1 LTSPATAGAAAPA
14 HATVALAQGAPARP
28 ARVRRRRIDAFPY
41 LLLLPAAAMMVL
53 VNLVPILEGLRMS
66 MLKLNQYTLNQFLG
80 APFVGLANYRSVL
93 FDAESPVHAG
103 MVLALR
109 NTALYAILVTACA
122 VALGLG
128 VALLLHRDFPGRTLA
143 RTLLM
148 LPWVVPT
155 YVVGT
160 LWGFMWQ
167 RDEGI
172 VNHLL
177 VDVLH
182 LLDHKPFWL
191 IGGNTFFAIVIPT
204 VWRAWPVLMLVFLAA
219 LQAVPEELYEAAK
232 LDGANA
238 WQRFRHITLPALAPV
253 ILIQVM
259 FQVIDNVYAYNIV
272 AMMFGKGA
280 GYPGEWGDLLMP
292 LLTRQ
297 SFSYWRFG
305 EGAAVS
311 FVMMAVM
318 LVFVGVWLR
327 VFRARMTSDA

>member
-1 LTSPATAGAAAPA
+1 MTAVSEPGLG
-14 HATVALAQGAPARP
+14 ALASLRASERP
-28 ARVRRRRIDAFPY
+28 RRRRKLDAFPY
-41 LLLLPAAAMMVL
+41 LLLAPAALMMVI
-53 VNLVPILEGLRMS
+53 VNLVPIVQGLRMS
-66 MLKLNQYTLNQFLG
+66 MLKLNQYTLSQFMD
-80 APFVGLANYRSVL
+80 APFVGLHNYRGVL
-93 FDAESPVHAG
+93 FDPSNPVHSG
-103 MVLALR
+103 MLGALR
-109 NTALYAILVTACA
+109 NTALYSVLVTACA
-122 VALGLG
+122 VGIGLG
-128 VALLLHRDFPGRTLA
+128 VALLLNRDFPGKALA

-172 VNHLL
+172 INHVL

-182 LLDHKPFWL
+182 VVDHKPFWL
-191 IGGNTFFAIVIPT
+191 IGSNTFFAIVIPT
-204 VWRAWPVLMLVFLAA
+204 VWRAWPVLMLIFLAA
-219 LQAVPEELYEAAK
+219 LQAVPEEVYEAAR

-238 WQRFRHITLPALAPV
+238 WRRFRHITLPALAPV

>member
-1 LTSPATAGAAAPA
+1 MTAVTEPGLG
-14 HATVALAQGAPARP
+14 ALASPRADAPAR
-28 ARVRRRRIDAFPY
+28 RRRKLDAFPY
-41 LLLLPAAAMMVL
+41 LLLAPAALMMVI
-53 VNLVPILEGLRMS
+53 VNLVPIVQGFRMS
-66 MLKLNQYTLNQFLG
+66 LLKLNQYTLSQFMD
-80 APFVGLANYRSVL
+80 APFVGLRNYRGVL
-93 FDAESPVHAG
+93 LDPTNPVHSG
-103 MVLALR
+103 MLGALR
-109 NTALYAILVTACA
+109 NTALYSLLVTACA
-122 VALGLG
+122 VGIGLA
-128 VALLLHRDFPGRTLA
+128 VALLLNRDFPGKSLA

-172 VNHLL
+172 VNHVL

-182 LLDHKPFWL
+182 LMHDKPFWL

-219 LQAVPEELYEAAK
+219 LQAVPEELHEAAR
-232 LDGANA
+232 LDGAGP
-238 WQRFRHITLPALAPV
+238 WQRFRHITLPALKPV
-253 ILIQVM
+253 IVIQLM
-259 FQVIDNVYAYNIV
+259 FQIIDNVYAYNIV

-311 FVMMAVM
+311 FVMMAAM
-318 LVFVGVWLR
+318 LVFVGAWMR
-327 VFRARMTSDA
+327 AFRGSMTSEA

>member
-1 LTSPATAGAAAPA
+1 MSSSAASTS
-14 HATVALAQGAPARP
+14 
-28 ARVRRRRIDAFPY
+28 RRRRVDAFPY
-41 LLLLPAAAMMVL
+41 LLLLPAATMMLV
-53 VNLVPILEGLRMS
+53 VNLVPIVQGFRMS
-66 MLKLNQYTLNQFLG
+66 LLKLNQYTLNRFMD
-80 APFVGLANYRSVL
+80 APFVGLHNYEGVL
-93 FDAESPVHAG
+93 FDGDNPVHSG
-103 MVLALR
+103 LLVALR
-109 NTALYAILVTACA
+109 NTGLYTLLVTLCS
-122 VALGLG
+122 VTMGLG
-128 VALLLHRDFPGRTLA
+128 VAILLNRDFPGKAVA

-148 LPWVVPT
+148 LPWIVPT

-182 LLDHKPFWL
+182 LMDHKPFWL
-191 IGGNTFFAIVIPT
+191 LGTNTFWAIVIPT

-219 LQAVPEELYEAAK
+219 LQAVPEELYEAAR

-238 WQRFRHITLPALAPV
+238 WQRFRHVTLPALKPV
-253 ILIQVM
+253 IVIQVM
-259 FQVIDNVYAYNIV
+259 FQIIDNIYSYNIV

-311 FVMMAVM
+311 FVMMAIM
-318 LVFVGVWLR
+318 LVFVATWMR
-327 VFRARMTSDA
+327 TFRSSLAAEA

>member
-1 LTSPATAGAAAPA
+1 MTAVSEPGLG
-14 HATVALAQGAPARP
+14 ALAVPAPRAKP
-28 ARVRRRRIDAFPY
+28 RRRRRVDAFPY
-41 LLLLPAAAMMVL
+41 LLLAPAALMMVI
-53 VNLVPILEGLRMS
+53 VNLVPIVQGFRMS
-66 MLKLNQYTLNQFLG
+66 MLKLNQYTLSEFMD
-80 APFVGLANYRSVL
+80 APFVGLRNYRGVL
-93 FDAESPVHAG
+93 LDAADPVHAG
-103 MVLALR
+103 MLGALR
-109 NTALYAILVTACA
+109 NTALYSLLVTACA
-122 VALGLG
+122 VAIGLG
-128 VALLLHRDFPGRTLA
+128 VALLLNRDFPGKAAA

-172 VNHLL
+172 VNHVL

-182 LLDHKPFWL
+182 VMDHKPFWL

-204 VWRAWPVLMLVFLAA
+204 VWRAWPVLMLIFLAA
-219 LQAVPEELYEAAK
+219 LQAVPEELYEAAR

-238 WQRFRHITLPALAPV
+238 WQRFVHVTLPALKPV
-253 ILIQVM
+253 IVIQVM
-259 FQVIDNVYAYNIV
+259 FQIIDNVYSYNIV

-318 LVFVGVWLR
+318 LAFVAVWMR
-327 VFRARMTSDA
+327 TFRRSMSHEA

>member
-1 LTSPATAGAAAPA
+1 LSAAPA
-14 HATVALAQGAPARP
+14 PRQGRKP
-28 ARVRRRRIDAFPY
+28 RRFDAFPY
-41 LLLLPAAAMMVL
+41 LLLAPAALMMLV
-53 VNLVPILEGLRMS
+53 VNLVPIVQGLRMS
-66 MLKLNQYTLNQFLG
+66 LLKLDQYTLSQYMD
-80 APFVGLANYRSVL
+80 APFAGLRNYRGVL
-93 FDAESPVHAG
+93 LDPDDPVHAG
-103 MVLALR
+103 MLLALR
-109 NTALYAILVTACA
+109 NTALYALLVTACS
-122 VALGLG
+122 VVLGLG
-128 VALLLHRDFPGRTLA
+128 VAMLLNREFPGKSLA

-172 VNHLL
+172 VNHVL

-182 LLDHKPFWL
+182 LMDHKPFWL

-204 VWRAWPVLMLVFLAA
+204 VWRAWPVLMLIFLAA
-219 LQAVPEELYEAAK
+219 LQAVPEELYEAAR

-238 WQRFRHITLPALAPV
+238 WRRFTHVTLPALKPV
-253 ILIQVM
+253 IVIQVM
-259 FQVIDNVYAYNIV
+259 FQIVDNVYSYNIV

-311 FVMMAVM
+311 FVMMALM
-318 LVFVGVWLR
+318 LVFVGAWMR
-327 VFRARMTSDA
+327 TFRRSMISEG

>member
-1 LTSPATAGAAAPA
+1 MDGSTPLGTAGAGPA
-14 HATVALAQGAPARP
+14 MRSGPRP
-28 ARVRRRRIDAFPY
+28 RRRRRADLFPWM
-41 LLLLPAAAMMVL
+41 LLAPAALMMLL
-53 VNLVPILEGLRMS
+53 VNVLPIVQGFRMS
-66 MLKLNQYTLNQFLG
+66 LLKLNQYTLDQFLD
-80 APFVGLANYRSVL
+80 APFVGLRNYRNVL
-93 FDAESPVHAG
+93 FDADSPVHAG
-103 MVLALR
+103 MLLALR
-109 NTALYAILVTACA
+109 NTALYAVVVTAAA
-122 VALGLG
+122 VATGLA
-128 VALLLHRDFPGRTLA
+128 VALLLNRDFPGKAAA

-172 VNHLL
+172 VNHVL

-182 LLDHKPFWL
+182 LMHDKPFWL

-204 VWRAWPVLMLVFLAA
+204 VWRAWPVLMLIFLAA
-219 LQAVPEELYEAAK
+219 LQAVPEELYEAAR
-232 LDGANA
+232 LDGAGA
-238 WQRFRHITLPALAPV
+238 WQRFRHITLPALKPV
-253 ILIQVM
+253 IVIQVM
-259 FQVIDNVYAYNIV
+259 FQIIDNVYSYNIV

-311 FVMMAVM
+311 FVMMAAM
-318 LVFVGVWLR
+318 LVFVGVWMR
-327 VFRARMTSDA
+327 AFRRSMTREE

>member
-1 LTSPATAGAAAPA
+1 MSARHLNAG
-14 HATVALAQGAPARP
+14 VRP
-28 ARVRRRRIDAFPY
+28 LGLNPSSRRRRLDAFPY

-53 VNLVPILEGLRMS
+53 VNLVPIVQGFRMS
-66 MLKLNQYTLNQFLG
+66 LRKLNQYTLNQFLD
-80 APFVGLANYRSVL
+80 APLVGFANYRAVL
-93 FDAESPVHAG
+93 LDPDNPVHAG
-103 MVLALR
+103 MLVALR
-109 NTALYAILVTACA
+109 NTALYSLLVTACA

-128 VALLLHRDFPGRTLA
+128 VALLLHREFPGKALA

-148 LPWVVPT
+148 VPWVVPT

-172 VNHLL
+172 INHVL

-182 LLDHKPFWL
+182 LLDHRPFWL
-191 IGGNTFFAIVIPT
+191 IGSNTFFAIVIPP
-204 VWRAWPVLMLVFLAA
+204 VWRAWPVLMLIFLAA

-232 LDGANA
+232 LDGAGPR
-238 WQRFRHITLPALAPV
+238 QRFRHITLPALAPV

-259 FQVIDNVYAYNIV
+259 FQVIDNIYSYNIV

-311 FVMMAVM
+311 FVMMALM
-318 LVFVGVWLR
+318 LAFVAVWLR
-327 VFRARMTSDA
+327 AFRARMTSDA

>member
-1 LTSPATAGAAAPA
+1 MT
-14 HATVALAQGAPARP
+14 R
-28 ARVRRRRIDAFPY
+28 ARVRRRRFDAFPW
-41 LLLLPAAAMMVL
+41 LLLAPAATMMLV
-53 VNLVPILEGLRMS
+53 VNLLPIVEGFRMS
-66 MLKLNQYTLNQFLG
+66 LLKLNQYTLDQFLG
-80 APFVGLANYRSVL
+80 APFVGLRNYRSVL
-93 FDAESPVHAG
+93 FDPDDPVHAG
-103 MVLALR
+103 MLLALR
-109 NTALYAILVTACA
+109 NTALYALMVTACS
-122 VALGLG
+122 VALGLA
-128 VALLLHRDFPGRTLA
+128 VALLLNRDFPGKALA

-148 LPWVVPT
+148 VPWVVPT

-219 LQAVPEELYEAAK
+219 LQAVPEELYEAAR

-238 WQRFRHITLPALAPV
+238 WQRFAHITVPALKPV
-253 ILIQVM
+253 IVIQVM
-259 FQVIDNVYAYNIV
+259 FQIIDNIYAYNIV

-311 FVMMAVM
+311 FVMMALM
-318 LVFVGVWLR
+318 LVFVGAWMR
-327 VFRARMTSDA
+327 SFRGSLTDAQ

>member
-1 LTSPATAGAAAPA
+1 MTPDRPTPLATAGATAPA
-14 HATVALAQGAPARP
+14 AAARR
-28 ARVRRRRIDAFPY
+28 ARKKRIDAFPY
-41 LLLLPAAAMMVL
+41 LLLAPAAAMMLL
-53 VNLVPILEGLRMS
+53 VNLVPIIQGFRMS
-66 MLKLNQYTLNQFLG
+66 LLKLNQYTLSQFLG
-80 APFVGLANYRSVL
+80 APFVGLRNYRNIL
-93 FDAESPVHAG
+93 FDTDSPVHAG
-103 MVLALR
+103 MLLALR
-109 NTALYAILVTACA
+109 NTALYAILVTICA
-122 VALGLG
+122 VAIGLG
-128 VALLLHRDFPGRTLA
+128 VALLLNRDFPGKAAA

-172 VNHLL
+172 INHVL

-182 LLDHKPFWL
+182 LMHDKPFWL

-204 VWRAWPVLMLVFLAA
+204 VWRAWPVLMLIFLAA
-219 LQAVPEELYEAAK
+219 LQAVPDELYEAAR
-232 LDGANA
+232 LDGASA
-238 WQRFRHITLPALAPV
+238 WQRFRHITLPALKPV
-253 ILIQVM
+253 IVVQVM
-259 FQVIDNVYAYNIV
+259 FQVIDNIYSYNIV

-318 LVFVGVWLR
+318 LVFVAVWMR
-327 VFRARMTSDA
+327 TFRRSMTDEA

>member
-1 LTSPATAGAAAPA
+1 MTAVSEPGLGAFASPRAGGRA
-14 HATVALAQGAPARP
+14 
-28 ARVRRRRIDAFPY
+28 RRRRKVDTFPY
-41 LLLLPAAAMMVL
+41 LLLAPAALMMVI
-53 VNLVPILEGLRMS
+53 VNLVPIIQGLRMS
-66 MLKLNQYTLNQFLG
+66 LLKLNQYTLSQFMD
-80 APFVGLANYRSVL
+80 APYVGLRNYRGVL
-93 FDAESPVHAG
+93 FDPTNPVHSG
-103 MVLALR
+103 MLGALR
-109 NTALYAILVTACA
+109 NTALYSLLVTACA
-122 VALGLG
+122 VGIGLA
-128 VALLLHRDFPGRTLA
+128 VALLLNRDFPGKALA

-172 VNHLL
+172 VNHVL

-182 LLDHKPFWL
+182 VMDHKPFWL
-191 IGGNTFFAIVIPT
+191 IGSNTFFAIVIPT
-204 VWRAWPVLMLVFLAA
+204 VWRAWPVLMLIFLAA
-219 LQAVPEELYEAAK
+219 LQAVPEELYEAAR
-232 LDGANA
+232 LDGATA
-238 WQRFRHITLPALAPV
+238 WQRFRHITLPALKPV
-253 ILIQVM
+253 IVIQVM
-259 FQVIDNVYAYNIV
+259 FQIIDNIYSYNIV

-311 FVMMAVM
+311 FVMMAIM
-318 LVFVGVWLR
+318 LAFVAAWMR
-327 VFRARMTSDA
+327 AFRASLVEHS

>member
-1 LTSPATAGAAAPA
+1 MSALASGIDAAA
-14 HATVALAQGAPARP
+14 ATP
-28 ARVRRRRIDAFPY
+28 VRRGKRFDAFPY
-41 LLLLPAAAMMVL
+41 LLLAPAALMMLV
-53 VNLVPILEGLRMS
+53 VNLVPIVQGFRMS
-66 MLKLNQYTLNQFLG
+66 LLKLNQYTLNQFMD
-80 APFVGLANYRSVL
+80 APFIGLRNYRGVL
-93 FDAESPVHAG
+93 FDPNNPVHSG
-103 MVLALR
+103 MLVALR
-109 NTALYAILVTACA
+109 NTALYSLLVTVAA
-122 VALGLG
+122 VAIGLG
-128 VALLLHRDFPGRTLA
+128 VALLLDREFPGKALA

-204 VWRAWPVLMLVFLAA
+204 VWRAWPVLMLIFLAA
-219 LQAVPEELYEAAK
+219 LQAVPQELYEAAR

-238 WQRFRHITLPALAPV
+238 WQRFVNITLPALKPV
-253 ILIQVM
+253 IVIQFM
-259 FQVIDNVYAYNIV
+259 FQVIDNVYSYNIV

-280 GYPGEWGDLLMP
+280 GFRLANVGDLVDAACCHAPELQ
-292 LLTRQ
+292 LL
-297 SFSYWRFG
+297 
-305 EGAAVS
+305 A
-311 FVMMAVM
+311 
-318 LVFVGVWLR
+318 LR
-327 VFRARMTSDA
+327 RRRRRVVRDDGGDAGLRRGLDARLPPEHDQ

>member
-1 LTSPATAGAAAPA
+1 MNAAAAVPA
-14 HATVALAQGAPARP
+14 GS
-28 ARVRRRRIDAFPY
+28 RRRRRLDAFPY
-41 LLLLPAAAMMVL
+41 LLLAPAALMMLV
-53 VNLVPILEGLRMS
+53 VNLVPIVQGFRMS
-66 MLKLNQYTLNQFLG
+66 LLKLNQYTLSQYMD
-80 APFVGLANYRSVL
+80 APFAGLRNYRGVL
-93 FDAESPVHAG
+93 LDPDDPVHAG
-103 MVLALR
+103 MLLALR
-109 NTALYAILVTACA
+109 NTGLYALLVTACS
-122 VALGLG
+122 VGLGLG
-128 VALLLHRDFPGRTLA
+128 VALLLHREFPGRALA

-172 VNHLL
+172 VNHVL

-182 LLDHKPFWL
+182 LMDHKPFWL
-191 IGGNTFFAIVIPT
+191 IGGNTFFATVIPT
-204 VWRAWPVLMLVFLAA
+204 VWRAWPVLMLIFLAA
-219 LQAVPEELYEAAK
+219 LQAVPEELYEAAR

-238 WQRFRHITLPALAPV
+238 WRRFTHVTLPALKPV
-253 ILIQVM
+253 IVIQVM
-259 FQVIDNVYAYNIV
+259 FQIVDNVYSYNIV

-311 FVMMAVM
+311 FVMMALM
-318 LVFVGVWLR
+318 LVFVGVWMR
-327 VFRARMTSDA
+327 AFRRSMTSES

>member
-1 LTSPATAGAAAPA
+1 MTIAAVVGAIVMLAVAAPW
-14 HATVALAQGAPARP
+14 
-28 ARVRRRRIDAFPY
+28 F
-41 LLLLPAAAMMVL
+41 VL
-53 VNLVPILEGLRMS
+53 VAVRFEVWKRWWIEVSRHGATENASGNPLYYFLVI
-66 MLKLNQYTLNQFLG
+66 
-80 APFVGLANYRSVL
+80 A
-93 FDAESPVHAG
+93 
-103 MVLALR
+103 
-109 NTALYAILVTACA
+109 
-122 VALGLG
+122 
-128 VALLLHRDFPGRTLA
+128 
-143 RTLLM
+143 LM

-172 VNHLL
+172 VNHVL

-182 LLDHKPFWL
+182 VVDHKPFWL
-191 IGGNTFFAIVIPT
+191 IGSNTFFAIVIPT
-204 VWRAWPVLMLVFLAA
+204 VWRAWPVLMLIFLAA
-219 LQAVPEELYEAAK
+219 LQAVPEELYEAAR
-232 LDGANA
+232 LDGATA
-238 WQRFRHITLPALAPV
+238 WQRFRHITLPALKPV
-253 ILIQVM
+253 IVIQVM
-259 FQVIDNVYAYNIV
+259 FQIIDNIYSYNIV

-318 LVFVGVWLR
+318 LAFVAVWMR
-327 VFRARMTSDA
+327 TFRRSMTDEA

>member
-1 LTSPATAGAAAPA
+1 LNAVLAPA
-14 HATVALAQGAPARP
+14 GRRAK
-28 ARVRRRRIDAFPY
+28 RRRFDAFPY
-41 LLLLPAAAMMVL
+41 LLLAPAALMMLV
-53 VNLVPILEGLRMS
+53 VNLVPIVQGLRMS
-66 MLKLNQYTLNQFLG
+66 LLKLNQYTLSQYMD
-80 APFVGLANYRSVL
+80 APFAGLRNYRGVL
-93 FDAESPVHAG
+93 LDPDDPVHAG
-103 MVLALR
+103 MLLALR
-109 NTALYAILVTACA
+109 NTALYSLLVTACS
-122 VALGLG
+122 VGLGLG
-128 VALLLHRDFPGRTLA
+128 VAMLLNREFPGKSLA

-172 VNHLL
+172 VNHVL

-182 LLDHKPFWL
+182 LMDHKPFWL

-204 VWRAWPVLMLVFLAA
+204 VWRAWPVLMLIFLAA
-219 LQAVPEELYEAAK
+219 LQAVPEELYEAAR

-238 WQRFRHITLPALAPV
+238 WRRFTHVTLPALKPV
-253 ILIQVM
+253 IVIQVM
-259 FQVIDNVYAYNIV
+259 FQIVDNVYSYNIV

-311 FVMMAVM
+311 FVMMALM
-318 LVFVGVWLR
+318 LVFVGVWMR
-327 VFRARMTSDA
+327 TFRRSMTSEG

>member
-1 LTSPATAGAAAPA
+1 LTAVSEPGLGAFASPRAGERA
-14 HATVALAQGAPARP
+14 
-28 ARVRRRRIDAFPY
+28 RRRRKVDTFPY
-41 LLLLPAAAMMVL
+41 LLLAPAALMMVI
-53 VNLVPILEGLRMS
+53 VNLVPIIQGFRMS
-66 MLKLNQYTLNQFLG
+66 MLKLNQYTLSQFMD
-80 APFVGLANYRSVL
+80 APYVGLRNYRGVL
-93 FDAESPVHAG
+93 LDPTNPVHSG
-103 MVLALR
+103 MLGALR
-109 NTALYAILVTACA
+109 NTALYSLLVTACA
-122 VALGLG
+122 VGIGLA
-128 VALLLHRDFPGRTLA
+128 VALLLNRDFPGKALA

-172 VNHLL
+172 VNHVL

-182 LLDHKPFWL
+182 VMDHKPFWL
-191 IGGNTFFAIVIPT
+191 IGSNTFFAIVIPT
-204 VWRAWPVLMLVFLAA
+204 VWRAWPVLMLIFLAA
-219 LQAVPEELYEAAK
+219 LQAVPEELYEAAR
-232 LDGANA
+232 LDGATA
-238 WQRFRHITLPALAPV
+238 WQRFRHITLPALKPV
-253 ILIQVM
+253 IVIQVM
-259 FQVIDNVYAYNIV
+259 FQIIDNIYSYNIV

-318 LVFVGVWLR
+318 LVFVAVWMKT
-327 VFRARMTSDA
+327 FRRSMTDEG

>member
-1 LTSPATAGAAAPA
+1 MTAVTEPGLG
-14 HATVALAQGAPARP
+14 ALAHPQAPARP
-28 ARVRRRRIDAFPY
+28 RRRRKVDAFPY
-41 LLLLPAAAMMVL
+41 LLLAPAALMMVI
-53 VNLVPILEGLRMS
+53 VNLVPIVQGFRMS
-66 MLKLNQYTLNQFLG
+66 LLKLNQYTLSQFMD
-80 APFVGLANYRSVL
+80 APFVGLRNYRGVL
-93 FDAESPVHAG
+93 LDPTNPVHSG
-103 MVLALR
+103 MLGALR
-109 NTALYAILVTACA
+109 NTALYSLLVTACA
-122 VALGLG
+122 VGIGLA
-128 VALLLHRDFPGRTLA
+128 VALLLNRDFPGKALA

-172 VNHLL
+172 VNHVL

-182 LLDHKPFWL
+182 VLDHKPFWL
-191 IGGNTFFAIVIPT
+191 IGSNTFFAIVIPT
-204 VWRAWPVLMLVFLAA
+204 VWRAWPVLMLIFLAA
-219 LQAVPEELYEAAK
+219 LQAVPEELYEAAR
-232 LDGANA
+232 LDGATA
-238 WQRFRHITLPALAPV
+238 WQRFRHITLPALKPV
-253 ILIQVM
+253 IVIQVM
-259 FQVIDNVYAYNIV
+259 FQVIDNIYSYNIV

-311 FVMMAVM
+311 FVMMALM
-318 LVFVGVWLR
+318 LAFVAVWMR
-327 VFRARMTSDA
+327 TFRNSMAAEA

>member
-1 LTSPATAGAAAPA
+1 MKAAARA
-14 HATVALAQGAPARP
+14 SAVAGEVPARHRP
-28 ARVRRRRIDAFPY
+28 RVDAFPY
-41 LLLLPAAAMMVL
+41 LLLLPAAAMMLL
-53 VNLVPILEGLRMS
+53 VNLVPIVEGAWMS
-66 MLKLNQYTLNQFLG
+66 LLKLNQFTLNQFLG
-80 APFVGLANYRSVL
+80 APFAGLRNYRSVL
-93 FDAESPVHAG
+93 LDPTSPVHAG
-103 MVLALR
+103 MLVALR
-109 NTALYAILVTACA
+109 NTALYSLLVTACA

-128 VALLLHRDFPGRTLA
+128 VALLLNRDFPGRTLA

-148 LPWVVPT
+148 LPWVIPT

-172 VNHLL
+172 VNHVL

-182 LLDHKPFWL
+182 LVDHKPFWL

-219 LQAVPEELYEAAK
+219 LQAVPEELYEAAR
-232 LDGANA
+232 LDGAGA
-238 WQRFRHITLPALAPV
+238 WQRLRHITLPALKPV

-259 FQVIDNVYAYNIV
+259 FQLVDNVYSYNIV

-318 LVFVGVWLR
+318 LLFVALWLR
-327 VFRARMTSDA
+327 AFRRSMTSDG

>member
-1 LTSPATAGAAAPA
+1 VTTLPEAGVGARRGSVRAA
-14 HATVALAQGAPARP
+14 VARA
-28 ARVRRRRIDAFPY
+28 RRRGDAFPY
-41 LLLLPAAAMMVL
+41 LLLAPAALMMLL
-53 VNLVPILEGLRMS
+53 VNLLPIVQGFRMS
-66 MLKLNQYTLNQFLG
+66 LLKLNQYTLSQFMQ
-80 APFVGLANYRSVL
+80 APYAGLRNYRAVL
-93 FDAESPVHAG
+93 LDPDSPVHAG
-103 MVLALR
+103 LLGALR
-109 NTALYAILVTACA
+109 NTALYALVVTASA
-122 VALGLG
+122 VAIGLG
-128 VALLLHRDFPGRTLA
+128 VALLLNRDFPGKALA

-172 VNHLL
+172 VNHVL

-191 IGGNTFFAIVIPT
+191 MGGNTFFAIVIPT
-204 VWRAWPVLMLVFLAA
+204 VWRAWPVLMLIFLAA
-219 LQAVPEELYEAAK
+219 LQAVPEELYEAAR
-232 LDGANA
+232 LDGATA
-238 WQRFRHITLPALAPV
+238 WQRFRHITLPALKPV
-253 ILIQVM
+253 IVIQVL
-259 FQVIDNVYAYNIV
+259 FQIVDNVYAYNIV

-280 GYPGEWGDLLMP
+280 GYPGDWGDLLMP

-311 FVMMAVM
+311 FVMMALM
-318 LVFVGVWLR
+318 LVFVAAWMR
-327 VFRARMTSDA
+327 AFRRSLQHAG

>member
-1 LTSPATAGAAAPA
+1 
-14 HATVALAQGAPARP
+14 
-28 ARVRRRRIDAFPY
+28 
-41 LLLLPAAAMMVL
+41 
-53 VNLVPILEGLRMS
+53 
-66 MLKLNQYTLNQFLG
+66 
-80 APFVGLANYRSVL
+80 
-93 FDAESPVHAG
+93 VHAG
-103 MVLALR
+103 MLGALR
-109 NTALYAILVTACA
+109 NTALYSILVTACS
-122 VALGLG
+122 VGIGLG
-128 VALLLHRDFPGRTLA
+128 VALLLDREFPGKALA

-172 VNHLL
+172 VNHVL

-182 LLDHKPFWL
+182 LMDHKPFWL

-204 VWRAWPVLMLVFLAA
+204 VWRAWPVLMLIFLAA
-219 LQAVPEELYEAAK
+219 LQAVPEDLYEAAR
-232 LDGANA
+232 LDGAGA
-238 WQRFRHITLPALAPV
+238 WQRFRHITLPALKPV
-253 ILIQVM
+253 IVIQVM
-259 FQVIDNVYAYNIV
+259 FQIIDNIYSYNIV

-318 LVFVGVWLR
+318 LVFVALWMR
-327 VFRARMTSDA
+327 AFRRSMTDEE

>member
-1 LTSPATAGAAAPA
+1 MSALMTPDRPTPLATAGAIAPA
-14 HATVALAQGAPARP
+14 AA
-28 ARVRRRRIDAFPY
+28 RRRARKKRIDAFPY
-41 LLLLPAAAMMVL
+41 LLLAPAAAMMLL
-53 VNLVPILEGLRMS
+53 VNLVPIIQGLRMS
-66 MLKLNQYTLNQFLG
+66 LLKLNQYTLSQFLG
-80 APFVGLANYRSVL
+80 APFVGLRNYRNVL
-93 FDAESPVHAG
+93 FDADSPVHSG
-103 MVLALR
+103 MLLALR
-109 NTALYAILVTACA
+109 NTALYSLLVTACA
-122 VALGLG
+122 VAIGLG
-128 VALLLHRDFPGRTLA
+128 VALLLNREFPGKALA

-172 VNHLL
+172 INHVL

-182 LLDHKPFWL
+182 LMHDKPFWL
-191 IGGNTFFAIVIPT
+191 IGSNTFFAIVIPT
-204 VWRAWPVLMLVFLAA
+204 VWRAWPVLMLIFLAA

-232 LDGANA
+232 LDGASA
-238 WQRFRHITLPALAPV
+238 WQRFRNITLPALKPV
-253 ILIQVM
+253 IVIQVM
-259 FQVIDNVYAYNIV
+259 FQIIDNVYSYNIV

-318 LVFVGVWLR
+318 LVFVGVWMR
-327 VFRARMTSDA
+327 SFRRSMTSED